1 MRLLVGLGNPGPKYA
16 RNRHNIGFLAMDA
29 IAARHGFPPFRQRFQ
44 GELSEGRLGSQR
56 IALLKPLTYMNES
69 GRAVGAAARFYKLPP
84 PDVVVLHDEPD
95 LLPGT
100 VRVTQGG
107 GAARH
112 NGLRIRLD
120 PPRQD

>member
-69 GRAVGAAARFYKLPP
+69 GRAVGAARSEEHTSEL
-84 PDVVVLHDEPD
+84 
-95 LLPGT
+95 
-100 VRVTQGG
+100 QS
-107 GAARH
+107 
-112 NGLRIRLD
+112 LRRISYAVFRLTKKKK
-120 PPRQD
+120 